1 MDVLFLSLAVI
12 QSELMRKL
20 EGKIELQKKI
30 HREICVR
37 DITFLTARSPFYAFL
52 LLSSSTPSP
61 FPNDALAEWPLDTY
75 IAMGGILCD
84 NIMSISCE
92 NERKYENV

>member
-1 MDVLFLSLAVI
+1 
-12 QSELMRKL
+12 MRNP
-20 EGKIELQKKI
+20 EGKIELQKKVQ
-30 HREICVR
+30 RGICAR

-52 LLSSSTPSP
+52 FLSSSTPSP

-84 NIMSISCE
+84 NTTSISCE
-92 NERKYENV
+92 NERKYENI